1 MHSLGMFLLRGV
13 NQTGMN
19 KISNLLKEKSF
30 GNMIWL
36 MSDSILRLGM
46 GFIVS
51 VWLARYMGPSAF
63 GVFNYAYAM
72 IVIYSAVASLGMN
85 GVVVR
90 ELIKGNADTRT
101 ILGTSFFLQVM
112 GSLLSTSLVVLTVL
126 ILRPKD
132 YDLLIILLCMLP
144 SVLLRSSD
152 IVKYWFESIIS
163 SKYTVLAQNVAFF
176 ISSLIKVLI
185 IICKGSYLLI
195 AATVSIEAFIVA
207 MLLFYFYVYKK
218 NVLNWRVNFT
228 EAKRLLSISWPLIL
242 SGLALMLYMRIDQ
255 IMIGNMIDDAS
266 VGIYSVAVKM
276 VEIWYFVP
284 IAIVSSLFPKIIKAK
299 DEGNEDNYNKKLQ
312 FLYDLLVV
320 ISVCIAIVVTIF
332 SDWII
337 SFCYG
342 PHYHEASYLIKIYA
356 WVSVFYFL
364 SSASGRWYI
373 NEGLQKYALNR
384 NILGL
389 AIAIVL
395 NYFLI
400 PSYGAAGSVY
410 ATLIAYSCAGY
421 FFDFLSKKTRI
432 AFYQKSKSL
441 WVPGALLRIKK
452 NFQG

>member
-1 MHSLGMFLLRGV
+1 MK
-13 NQTGMN
+13 

-163 SKYTVLAQNVAFF
+163 SKYTVLAQNLAFF

-207 MLLFYFYVYKK
+207 ILLFYFYVYKK
-218 NVLNWRVNFT
+218 NVLNWKVNFT

-299 DEGNEDNYNKKLQ
+299 DEENED
-312 FLYDLLVV
+312 
-320 ISVCIAIVVTIF
+320 
-332 SDWII
+332 
-337 SFCYG
+337 
-342 PHYHEASYLIKIYA
+342 
-356 WVSVFYFL
+356 
-364 SSASGRWYI
+364 
-373 NEGLQKYALNR
+373 
-384 NILGL
+384 
-389 AIAIVL
+389 
-395 NYFLI
+395 
-400 PSYGAAGSVY
+400 
-410 ATLIAYSCAGY
+410 
-421 FFDFLSKKTRI
+421 
-432 AFYQKSKSL
+432 
-441 WVPGALLRIKK
+441 
-452 NFQG
+452 

>member
-1 MHSLGMFLLRGV
+1 
-13 NQTGMN
+13 MN

-126 ILRPKD
+126 MLRPKD

-299 DEGNEDNYNKKLQ
+299 DEDNE
-312 FLYDLLVV
+312 
-320 ISVCIAIVVTIF
+320 
-332 SDWII
+332 
-337 SFCYG
+337 
-342 PHYHEASYLIKIYA
+342 
-356 WVSVFYFL
+356 
-364 SSASGRWYI
+364 
-373 NEGLQKYALNR
+373 
-384 NILGL
+384 
-389 AIAIVL
+389 
-395 NYFLI
+395 
-400 PSYGAAGSVY
+400 
-410 ATLIAYSCAGY
+410 
-421 FFDFLSKKTRI
+421 
-432 AFYQKSKSL
+432 
-441 WVPGALLRIKK
+441 
-452 NFQG
+452 

>member
-1 MHSLGMFLLRGV
+1 
-13 NQTGMN
+13 
-19 KISNLLKEKSF
+19 
-30 GNMIWL
+30 
-36 MSDSILRLGM
+36 
-46 GFIVS
+46 
-51 VWLARYMGPSAF
+51 
-63 GVFNYAYAM
+63 
-72 IVIYSAVASLGMN
+72 
-85 GVVVR
+85 
-90 ELIKGNADTRT
+90 
-101 ILGTSFFLQVM
+101 
-112 GSLLSTSLVVLTVL
+112 
-126 ILRPKD
+126 
-132 YDLLIILLCMLP
+132 
-144 SVLLRSSD
+144 
-152 IVKYWFESIIS
+152 
-163 SKYTVLAQNVAFF
+163 
-176 ISSLIKVLI
+176 
-185 IICKGSYLLI
+185 
-195 AATVSIEAFIVA
+195 
-207 MLLFYFYVYKK
+207 
-218 NVLNWRVNFT
+218 
-228 EAKRLLSISWPLIL
+228 
-242 SGLALMLYMRIDQ
+242 
-255 IMIGNMIDDAS
+255 
-266 VGIYSVAVKM
+266 
-276 VEIWYFVP
+276 
-284 IAIVSSLFPKIIKAK
+284 
-299 DEGNEDNYNKKLQ
+299 
-312 FLYDLLVV
+312 LLVV

>member
-1 MHSLGMFLLRGV
+1 
-13 NQTGMN
+13 MN

-126 ILRPKD
+126 MLRPKD

-176 ISSLIKVLI
+176 
-185 IICKGSYLLI
+185 
-195 AATVSIEAFIVA
+195 
-207 MLLFYFYVYKK
+207 
-218 NVLNWRVNFT
+218 
-228 EAKRLLSISWPLIL
+228 
-242 SGLALMLYMRIDQ
+242 
-255 IMIGNMIDDAS
+255 
-266 VGIYSVAVKM
+266 
-276 VEIWYFVP
+276 
-284 IAIVSSLFPKIIKAK
+284 
-299 DEGNEDNYNKKLQ
+299 
-312 FLYDLLVV
+312 
-320 ISVCIAIVVTIF
+320 
-332 SDWII
+332 
-337 SFCYG
+337 
-342 PHYHEASYLIKIYA
+342 
-356 WVSVFYFL
+356 
-364 SSASGRWYI
+364 
-373 NEGLQKYALNR
+373 
-384 NILGL
+384 
-389 AIAIVL
+389 
-395 NYFLI
+395 
-400 PSYGAAGSVY
+400 
-410 ATLIAYSCAGY
+410 
-421 FFDFLSKKTRI
+421 
-432 AFYQKSKSL
+432 
-441 WVPGALLRIKK
+441 
-452 NFQG
+452 

>member
-1 MHSLGMFLLRGV
+1 
-13 NQTGMN
+13 MN

-126 ILRPKD
+126 MLRPKD

-163 SKYTVLAQNVAFF
+163 SKYTVLAQNFAFF

-218 NVLNWRVNFT
+218 NALNWKVNFT

-299 DEGNEDNYNKKLQ
+299 DEDNEDNYNKKL
-312 FLYDLLVV
+312 
-320 ISVCIAIVVTIF
+320 
-332 SDWII
+332 
-337 SFCYG
+337 
-342 PHYHEASYLIKIYA
+342 
-356 WVSVFYFL
+356 
-364 SSASGRWYI
+364 
-373 NEGLQKYALNR
+373 
-384 NILGL
+384 
-389 AIAIVL
+389 
-395 NYFLI
+395 
-400 PSYGAAGSVY
+400 
-410 ATLIAYSCAGY
+410 
-421 FFDFLSKKTRI
+421 
-432 AFYQKSKSL
+432 
-441 WVPGALLRIKK
+441 
-452 NFQG
+452 